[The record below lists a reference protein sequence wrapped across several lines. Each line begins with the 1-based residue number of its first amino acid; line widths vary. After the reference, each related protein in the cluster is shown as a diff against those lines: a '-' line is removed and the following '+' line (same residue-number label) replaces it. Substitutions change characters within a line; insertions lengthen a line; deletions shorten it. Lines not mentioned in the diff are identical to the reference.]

1 MLLKK
6 NFLFINLLL
15 IFSFLVIFTTKA
27 DNHNVYEILDLI
39 QKDLKTLEK
48 AVYSQSS
55 NSSESFTDNINL
67 DTNSEDVLTRH
78 LLKLSEIENQF
89 QALTNKFEE
98 INFKLD
104 KLSNRLSKVQADNQ
118 IRFQELENISLQDGS
133 KKKTNKEIKR
143 RVIARQF
150 STTRFRI
157 YILQRYFY

>member
-133 KKKTNKEIKR
+133 KKTNKEIKR